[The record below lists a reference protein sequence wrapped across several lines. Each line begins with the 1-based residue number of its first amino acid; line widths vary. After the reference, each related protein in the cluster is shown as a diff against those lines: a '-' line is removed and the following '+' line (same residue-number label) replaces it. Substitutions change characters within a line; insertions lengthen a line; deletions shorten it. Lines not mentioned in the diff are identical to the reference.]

1 MGKIK
6 LQQVMRTNR
15 KRKTP
20 SKEDTAERVD
30 TSVDHKAVML
40 ATMCEIGCVET
51 IAVFV
56 YVSDNL
62 FFDQL

>member
-15 KRKTP
+15 KGKPKAP
-20 SKEDTAERVD
+20 SKEDTAAKVD
-30 TSVDHKAVML
+30 PSVNHKVVMY
-40 ATMCEIGCVET
+40 EIGCAET

-56 YVSDNL
+56 YV
-62 FFDQL
+62 